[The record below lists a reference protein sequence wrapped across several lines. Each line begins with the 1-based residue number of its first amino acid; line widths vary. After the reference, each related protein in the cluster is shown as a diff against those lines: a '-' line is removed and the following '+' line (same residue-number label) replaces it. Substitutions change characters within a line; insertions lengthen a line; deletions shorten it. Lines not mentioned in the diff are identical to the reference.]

1 MKFTLRLVPMTPEEL
16 VLTAEIP
23 LSGVNFMAEAGRC
36 LRRDLDTALRARH
49 ITLGNLA
56 RYDMSVPQQIAIES
70 NFFQDKD
77 LRYLPVSHGLL
88 NRFIFHA
95 ATFRY
100 GSSGKN
106 YYPYYQNEIVL
117 SSYIDELAVIDLWRS
132 RGYPDTITDKINTGN
147 VQIPLVDDAEDVTNV
162 AQTGDVV
169 LDDLYAGIDSI
180 L

>member
-16 VLTAEIP
+16 VLTAETP

-117 SSYIDELAVIDLWRS
+117 SSYIDELAILETWRN
-132 RGYPDTITDKINTGN
+132 RGYPNEFNVNYDEDCNIDLVPDADDVDK
-147 VQIPLVDDAEDVTNV
+147 PDV
-162 AQTGDVV
+162 GDLV
-169 LDDLYAGIDSI
+169 LDDLFR
-180 L
+180 